1 MAIPYEVRHGSEL
14 DNKTVE
20 YIHQHRI
27 WFIVLG
33 TALIALGLLVAA
45 SSVTATIVS
54 IFFLAGVLMLE
65 SVIRIVAAFS
75 AREWAG
81 SFAACACRRFLHG
94 CGRLDLH
101 PVSAAVALTLLFAIL
116 F

>member
-33 TALIALGLLVAA
+33 V
-45 SSVTATIVS
+45 
-54 IFFLAGVLMLE
+54 
-65 SVIRIVAAFS
+65 R
-75 AREWAG
+75 
-81 SFAACACRRFLHG
+81 H
-94 CGRLDLH
+94 
-101 PVSAAVALTLLFAIL
+101 
-116 F
+116 